1 MEFFATCPAGFEQ
14 LLADE
19 LSDMGCASIRPLRGQ
34 VSFTGQL
41 RDAYRVCLWSRLA
54 SNVTAVIARIDATD
68 SDTLY
73 ASALEVAW
81 EEHLAVGDT
90 FSVNAHGTSET
101 LVNSK
106 FVALRTSDAIRDR
119 MLSKSGT
126 RPVSA
131 PRDADLTFVVR
142 LRDDR
147 ATIGVNLAGETLFSR
162 GYELSS
168 GREGKSVHAL
178 RPDYAAA
185 ALLAAGWPAAS
196 READSV
202 CTLLYAGGGTLVAEA
217 AGIAQDQAPG
227 LLRQR
232 WGHEKWLKSSAR
244 SWANLIKE
252 ARARA
257 EAGLEREPR
266 IIVVDERRRTERDCR
281 RVLGAAGLSA
291 NISFVDDASG
301 LADELGGA
309 TLACAV
315 ADTSWPHA
323 DELSLS
329 VCCNDALTHV
339 IDTLPARTRVAT
351 FSSDTSV
358 STAVGTEPDYT
369 LDVRLGRDSAYLS
382 SYVTAPETPERCH
395 VTLEDGTRINVA
407 MAASDQFAARLQKVA
422 AERAAWAEAEWVSC
436 YRVYD
441 ADLPDYNVAI
451 DLYTQ
456 AEETCRG
463 RAPRRWLVVQEY
475 AAPREISRDKT
486 SKRLHD
492 IAAIAPRVMNVTP
505 ECVYF
510 KTRTRA
516 KGGSQYA
523 DKNIHGKTH
532 VIEEGGLLFEV
543 DFMSHLDTGIFLD
556 HRPTREII
564 REIAKGFASPDKRF
578 LNLFAYTGT
587 ATCYAA
593 DGGMTNTTTVDMSK
607 TYLARA
613 RSNMRRN
620 RFRGEG
626 HAFEQADVLK
636 WVDEQRHAGERY
648 DLIFCD
654 PPTFSNSSGMRRR
667 GWDVQRDHGELLIAL
682 TRMLTADGIA
692 IFSCNLRTFEPD
704 MKKLT
709 RAHVELVE
717 ITHDTSAVSMLGI
730 DPSRVPASTIPADF
744 ERNGKIHKVYLVR
757 RAQEG

>member
-19 LSDMGCASIRPLRGQ
+19 LADMGVSSIRPLSGQ
-34 VSFTGQL
+34 VSFTGEL
-41 RDAYRVCLWSRLA
+41 RHAYRACLWSRLA
-54 SNVTAVIARIDATD
+54 SNVVCVIARVDAKD

-81 EEHLAVGDT
+81 EDHLAMGDT

-106 FVALRTSDAIRDR
+106 FIALRTSDAIRDR
-119 MLSKSGT
+119 MLAKSGT
-126 RPVSA
+126 RPTST
-131 PRDADLTFVVR
+131 PRDADLSFVVR

-147 ATIGVNLAGETLFSR
+147 ATIGVSLAGGTLFNR

-168 GREGKSVHAL
+168 GREGQSVHAL

-185 ALLAAGWPAAS
+185 ALHAAGWANAS
-196 READSV
+196 REDGAV
-202 CTLLYAGGGTLVAEA
+202 CVLLYAGGGTLAAEA
-217 AGIAQDQAPG
+217 VGMGTDQAPG

-232 WGHEKWLKSSAR
+232 WGHERWLKGSAR
-244 SWANLIKE
+244 SWSNLVKE
-252 ARARA
+252 ARERAATGLARA
-257 EAGLEREPR
+257 PK
-266 IIVVDERRRTERDCR
+266 IVVVDDRRRTERDCR
-281 RVLGAAGLSA
+281 RVLGAAGMTADLSFIDTPEGVPA
-291 NISFVDDASG
+291 KLEGASI
-301 LADELGGA
+301 
-309 TLACAV
+309 ACAV

-329 VCCNDALTHV
+329 VCCNDTLTHLV
-339 IDTLPARTRVAT
+339 DALPARTRVAT

-358 STAVGTEPDYT
+358 STAVGTSPELT

-382 SYVTAPETPERCH
+382 SYVTAQETPERTH
-395 VTLEDGTRINVA
+395 VTLADGTSVNVA

-422 AERAAWAEAEWVSC
+422 AERAAWAQEEWVSC

-492 IAAIAPRVMNVTP
+492 IAAIAPRVMDVMPQNVF
-505 ECVYF
+505 F
-510 KTRTRA
+510 KTRTRS

-523 DKNIHGKTH
+523 DKSVHGKTH

-564 REIAKGFASPDKRF
+564 REMAKTRAGEGRRF

-607 TYLARA
+607 TYLTRA
-613 RSNMRRN
+613 KSNMRRN
-620 RFRGEG
+620 RFRGPG
-626 HAFEQADVLK
+626 HIFEQADVLK
-636 WVDEQRHAGERY
+636 WVAEQRAAGERY

-682 TRMLTADGIA
+682 TRMLTPDGVA
-692 IFSCNLRTFEPD
+692 LFSCNLRTFEPD
-704 MKKLT
+704 MKKLD
-709 RAHVELVE
+709 RAHVEIVE
-717 ITHDTSAVSMLGI
+717 ITRDTSPIERFGI
-730 DPSRVPASTIPADF
+730 DPSQVPATTIAQDF
-744 ERNGKIHKVYLVR
+744 ERNAKIHKVYLVR